1 MIESVNN
8 IYKRMNEI
16 VKGGK
21 NISDSLKP
29 EMIKDF
35 ENMYKEAISNSNT
48 KKEIITDEI
57 HPYLKANK
65 VQKLDIED
73 PVIISDKKTLI
84 DNAIENASKKYN
96 ISPDL
101 IRAVIK
107 TESGFDPLS
116 VSKTGAMGL
125 MQLMPK
131 TALEMGVEKPFDISE
146 NIDGGTKYLKLM
158 LEKYQGNLDKTLS
171 AYNAGPNRVDEANG
185 IPNIPETQN
194 YVKQI
199 KKILFKDEE

>member
-1 MIESVNN
+1 
-8 IYKRMNEI
+8 
-16 VKGGK
+16 
-21 NISDSLKP
+21 
-29 EMIKDF
+29 
-35 ENMYKEAISNSNT
+35 
-48 KKEIITDEI
+48 
-57 HPYLKANK
+57 
-65 VQKLDIED
+65 
-73 PVIISDKKTLI
+73 
-84 DNAIENASKKYN
+84 
-96 ISPDL
+96 
-101 IRAVIK
+101 
-107 TESGFDPLS
+107 
-116 VSKTGAMGL
+116 MGL